1 MYIYL
6 FVLCRMRTIHR
17 FVRMLRFGSGS
28 WEYKQDWPQLDRSV
42 WKPALPIWTREGQ
55 EKDTD
60 LLEKTGRH
68 SSINPGIQRFNVSRM
83 RVVKKWSKINISS
96 NVLVPLLHSSSSLRK
111 AEKYVTFDYSYHV
124 TWSRR
129 AINGYF
135 NLRKKILK
143 IHCKKGIFKT

>member
-1 MYIYL
+1 MQNADDSSI
-6 FVLCRMRTIHR
+6 RENASIR
-17 FVRMLRFGSGS
+17 FRLVRKQD
-28 WEYKQDWPQLDRSV
+28 KQDWPQLDRSV

-68 SSINPGIQRFNVSRM
+68 SSINPGIQRFNVSRI
-83 RVVKKWSKINISS
+83 VKKWSKINISS
-96 NVLVPLLHSSSSLRK
+96 NVLVPLLHSPSSLRK